1 MIEGFF
7 ALAFIMALVLGAL
20 GWREWSDRRA
30 ARALDVRARIQGAI
44 DRRLHGESLLAVRV
58 TPQAPWKV
66 GQVQLSVPAGWE
78 SLIQEVWP
86 EVLTRVPD
94 HYAVVVTP
102 GQGSR
107 TT

>member
-1 MIEGFF
+1 MVEGFF
-7 ALAFIMALVLGAL
+7 ALAFVMSLVFGVL
-20 GWREWSDRRA
+20 GWREWTDRRA
-30 ARALDVRARIQGAI
+30 ARALDVRARIQSAI

-58 TPQAPWKV
+58 TPQAPWKF

-94 HYAVVVTP
+94 HYEVVVTP
-102 GQGSR
+102 GQGNR
-107 TT
+107 AA